1 MIKVNLLD
9 SVTDRAKGVAAVEEK
24 VTSPRAQTILMAIV
38 VTALLVVGVAY
49 DYTSSK
55 AEHSAAEVELA
66 KQKAIQQQMQIVNKE
81 QADLALKTAEVQ
93 NRIDAIQ
100 KLRASQQ
107 GPGDVLREVKE
118 RIDTIPGLYLESV
131 EQKGSELVI
140 KGGSP
145 NEGSVARLGQ
155 SLEFSSGRFSDLN
168 IETERKPVEQPAA
181 VSAQKTSAAAP
192 TAATTPEVAAVKPEL
207 VTFTIKCNYTPN
219 SKAEAAAPTSPAP
232 AATNQ
237 VAKQIVKAD

>member
-1 MIKVNLLD
+1 
-9 SVTDRAKGVAAVEEK
+9 
-24 VTSPRAQTILMAIV
+24 
-38 VTALLVVGVAY
+38 
-49 DYTSSK
+49 
-55 AEHSAAEVELA
+55 
-66 KQKAIQQQMQIVNKE
+66 MQIVNKE

-131 EQKGSELVI
+131 EQKGNELVI

-181 VSAQKTSAAAP
+181 VVPQKTSTAAAP
-192 TAATTPEVAAVKPEL
+192 EVVAVKPEL
-207 VTFTIKCNYTPN
+207 VTFTIKCNYTPI
-219 SKAEAAAPTSPAP
+219 SKAEAPAP
-232 AATNQ
+232 SGPVAANQ
-237 VAKQIVKAD
+237 VAINR